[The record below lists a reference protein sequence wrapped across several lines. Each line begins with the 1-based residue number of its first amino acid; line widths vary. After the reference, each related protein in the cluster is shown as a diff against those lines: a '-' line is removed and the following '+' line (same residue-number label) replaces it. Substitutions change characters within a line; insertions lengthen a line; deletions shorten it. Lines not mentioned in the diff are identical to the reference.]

1 MTSSA
6 NMHTVDVPPARRR
19 RDQGRVAMADDEEVL
34 ETTEPDAGADDQYV
48 FVEADQPVWDNIGGV
63 D

>member
-1 MTSSA
+1 
-6 NMHTVDVPPARRR
+6 
-19 RDQGRVAMADDEEVL
+19 MADDEEVL